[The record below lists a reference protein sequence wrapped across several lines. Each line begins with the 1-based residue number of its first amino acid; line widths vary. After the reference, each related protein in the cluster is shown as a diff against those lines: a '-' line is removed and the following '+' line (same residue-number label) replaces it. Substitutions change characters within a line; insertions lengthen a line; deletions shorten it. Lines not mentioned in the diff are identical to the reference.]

1 MDIQTVR
8 CKHCGNH
15 YNLQLSGYGWWDYNA
30 DRSDDYC
37 TECYAII
44 KNELN
49 ALEAKLK
56 SKEIYIIFNNFNKFW
71 NMTLEER
78 VNEYVRRYDEYDCGN
93 CRDTA
98 ERAYIQ
104 GDNDRHTIDVE
115 NALAWILE
123 NLAEATGYDSYDI
136 ECDFRNAMA
145 K

>member
-1 MDIQTVR
+1 MLVVR
-8 CKHCGNH
+8 VLIGLIMN
-15 YNLQLSGYGWWDYNA
+15 NM
-30 DRSDDYC
+30 
-37 TECYAII
+37 I
-44 KNELN
+44 
-49 ALEAKLK
+49 LEK
-56 SKEIYIIFNNFNKFW
+56 
-71 NMTLEER
+71 R
-78 VNEYVRRYDEYDCGN
+78 VNEYICRYDEYDRGN

-123 NLAEATGYDSYDI
+123 NLAEATGYDSYEI